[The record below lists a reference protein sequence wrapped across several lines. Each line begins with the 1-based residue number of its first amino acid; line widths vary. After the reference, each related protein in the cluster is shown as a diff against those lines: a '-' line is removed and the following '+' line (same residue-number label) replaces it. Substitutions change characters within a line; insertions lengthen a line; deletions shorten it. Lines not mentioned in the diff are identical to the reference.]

1 MRNNLH
7 RLSQIIAP
15 SFFIYYILINTPCCN
30 IIGASRRSI
39 GESLVVTQVK
49 VGFVSI
55 DRHITFSMFIR
66 VQCSGIYIDVR
77 IELLDSYSITSCQ
90 KQSSQRSRNN
100 TFSTIKYGLCVTFTR
115 RKIRKNNPQSI
126 ATFNRII
133 TFHLLRREK
142 PITDRNTLQF
152 LPKRKTIG
160 KQFVS
165 NNHYLCKQM
174 RK

>member
-100 TFSTIKYGLCVTFTR
+100 TFTNDEVTPPVTNIYLVSTIKYGLCVTFTS

-133 TFHLLRREK
+133 TFHLL
-142 PITDRNTLQF
+142 
-152 LPKRKTIG
+152 
-160 KQFVS
+160 
-165 NNHYLCKQM
+165 
-174 RK
+174 

>member
-100 TFSTIKYGLCVTFTR
+100 TFTQRRGYPPVTNIYLVSTIKYGLCVTFTR

-133 TFHLLRREK
+133 TFHLL
-142 PITDRNTLQF
+142 
-152 LPKRKTIG
+152 
-160 KQFVS
+160 
-165 NNHYLCKQM
+165 
-174 RK
+174 